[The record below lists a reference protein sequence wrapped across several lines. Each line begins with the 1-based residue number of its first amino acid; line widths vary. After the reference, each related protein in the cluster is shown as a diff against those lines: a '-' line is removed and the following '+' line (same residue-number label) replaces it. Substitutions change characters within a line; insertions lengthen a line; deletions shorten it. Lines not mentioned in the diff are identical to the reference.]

1 MPASVRNTEIAS
13 LLESFLD
20 SNEDNLPPS
29 MFSELNDLAEEIDS
43 LVKDKDEEI
52 SDLKADKKD
61 LEKQINEL
69 EEN

>member
-1 MPASVRNTEIAS
+1 MPASARNTEIAS

-20 SNEDNLPPS
+20 SNEDNLPPV
-29 MFSELNDLAEEIDS
+29 MFKELDDLAEEIDS

-52 SDLKADKKD
+52 SDLKADKED